1 MSYDLERVRLVHD
14 IAIAILEQQERTIL
28 SQPLGGQAISLG
40 IVLPGDQRKEAVTK
54 IEVCFRQMR
63 ETARQGAIIN
73 LCGTFERMVLVALGT
88 SIGELR
94 KAIKDG
100 YKIQL
105 FSQVKER
112 ILKGQSAFES
122 LESQFA
128 LSDGYITSSGSNRL
142 ARIRKHRNEIA
153 HGLRPLTEPEMSV
166 DYVQIAL
173 RETLKFYGI
182 E

>member
-1 MSYDLERVRLVHD
+1 
-14 IAIAILEQQERTIL
+14 
-28 SQPLGGQAISLG
+28 
-40 IVLPGDQRKEAVTK
+40 
-54 IEVCFRQMR
+54 
-63 ETARQGAIIN
+63 
-73 LCGTFERMVLVALGT
+73 MVLVALGT